1 MSFHFSFLLYFFP
14 QGVHTRSGGGFVV
27 TRLPGKLVP
36 LAWGNGAGWYVR
48 SPTDGLQCSVKSTE
62 IASERGVKREREPVR
77 FGCATERA
85 RADSKQPTKKRRILR
100 GIAVRVCV
108 SRSNRNHHTSP
119 PPHDG
124 RTAVRAVCGVA
135 GAAECPDR
143 GRVRWFLPG
152 GHPLLQRARFVVRGA
167 EGTAERDHRGPER

>member
-1 MSFHFSFLLYFFP
+1 EVFVFRRLRFRIGANDGLAARAPAQGSKGKIP
-14 QGVHTRSGGGFVV
+14 KGVHTRSGGDFVV

-108 SRSNRNHHTSP
+108 
-119 PPHDG
+119 
-124 RTAVRAVCGVA
+124 
-135 GAAECPDR
+135 
-143 GRVRWFLPG
+143 
-152 GHPLLQRARFVVRGA
+152 
-167 EGTAERDHRGPER
+167 